1 MKRFFWVL
9 LGLIFLVALFLRF
22 SQLAKIP
29 VGFHTDEASL
39 GYNAYSLLMTGK
51 DEAGRAFP
59 LYIDTFGDNRP
70 TGYNYLAMLPI
81 KFFGLSIFATR
92 LPSALFGSM
101 SVFAIAFLSFVL
113 FKNKKIALLTGMLLA
128 IAPWSVVLS
137 RASDEAVVALFFI
150 LIGFAF
156 LFLSLRSKRQLYII
170 LGGLFLLISF
180 FFYHTPRVF
189 VPMLFLVFLG
199 YFFWQFRTR
208 LSRTHHTLM
217 ISVFCLLSVIAV
229 YLVFLVSGGTGRFS
243 QVNIFTFPETKLVMQ
258 EQIREDGSMHAP
270 LITTR
275 VFHNKLVNYPLTFV
289 SNYLTY
295 FTGDFLFIKGG
306 LPIWYQVPSMGLLYL
321 IELPFLLY
329 GLFLLCKS
337 DDPLSKLPLLWLLIA
352 PVVSSITVD
361 DVPNVNRVIVLFPI
375 MEVIVGYG
383 LYTFVTKFKKNTKLF
398 ISVGVTLLFIANLLY
413 FQHQYIVHASTHRTW
428 YRNNGFDQ
436 MVATLQESYAGSD
449 RIIVTKSMGSMYPL
463 ILFYMKYDP
472 ALYQREGS
480 SKDREYT
487 GFGKFLFVPQDCPS
501 ITKDSRF
508 PIGHNL
514 IYINNGNCPDD
525 KGKLVKK
532 QVIINREDG
541 TKAFKIVYD

>member
-1 MKRFFWVL
+1 MKRIYWVL
-9 LGLIFLVALFLRF
+9 FSLIFLLALYLRF
-22 SQLAKIP
+22 SDLAKIP

-51 DEAGRAFP
+51 DEAGHALP

-70 TGYNYLAMLPI
+70 TGYNYLDILPV
-81 KFFGLSIFATR
+81 KLLGLNVFATR
-92 LPSALFGSM
+92 LPSALFGSL
-101 SVFAIAFLSFVL
+101 SVFAIAFLAFVL
-113 FKNKKIALLTGMLLA
+113 FKNKKIAILSGLLLA

-150 LIGFAF
+150 LMGFAF
-156 LFLSLRSKRQLYII
+156 LFLSLRTKRKLFII
-170 LGGLFLLISF
+170 LGGLILLLSF

-189 VPMLFLVFLG
+189 VPLLFLVFLLY
-199 YFFWQFRTR
+199 YFWEFRSR
-208 LSRTHHTLM
+208 LSRAHHIL
-217 ISVFCLLSVIAV
+217 IVSVFCLLSIIAI

-243 QVNIFTFPETKLVMQ
+243 QVNIFTFPETSLVMQ

-270 LITTR
+270 LVTTR

-289 SNYLTY
+289 SNYLSY

-306 LPIWYQVPSMGLLYL
+306 LPIWYQVPSMGLLYI

-329 GLFLLCKS
+329 GIFLLLKS
-337 DDPLSKLPLLWLLIA
+337 DDPLSKLPLLWLLAA

-361 DVPNVNRVIVLFPI
+361 DVPNVNRVIVLFPVL
-375 MEVIVGYG
+375 ELIVALGI
-383 LYTFVTKFKKNTKLF
+383 YTFVTKFKRQKAMFASICIVILF
-398 ISVGVTLLFIANLLY
+398 SANFLY
-413 FQHQYIVHASTHRTW
+413 FQHQYLVHASTHRTW

-436 MVATLQESYAGSD
+436 MVSTLQSSSTDAS
-449 RIIVTKSMGSMYPL
+449 RILVTKSMGSMYPL
-463 ILFYMKYDP
+463 ILFYTKYDP
-472 ALYQREGS
+472 ARYQAEGS
-480 SKDREYT
+480 SKDKEYT

-501 ITKDSRF
+501 ITSDSRF
-508 PIGHNL
+508 PTSRHL
-514 IYINNGNCPDD
+514 IYVNNGNCPDD

-532 QVIINREDG
+532 QVVIYREDG